1 MDKAIFQQGMSYLA
15 AAYDKELTTHRAAVY
30 WDQLGSL
37 DGDAFCTACKSVVG
51 ADDRFPS
58 VARLR
63 EFYQA
68 VLHTRRARVVSLPR
82 EESTDSVLREHARM
96 AGIPEQEYLQRFRKE
111 P

>member
-1 MDKAIFQQGMSYLA
+1 MDEPEFLICINCETPCYVFEYKDGRL
-15 AAYDKELTTHRAAVY
+15 KE
-30 WDQLGSL
+30 
-37 DGDAFCTACKSVVG
+37 AFCTACKSVVG

-68 VLHTRRARVVSLPR
+68 VLHQRRARVVSLPR